1 MNYTW
6 YELGFFFFL
15 YSILG
20 WCLEVAYRTLRTRH
34 FVNSGLLSGPVC
46 PAYGVGAVVVLVALA
61 PLGGANIPAQLV
73 GCVICANVVEYFSGA
88 LVERMAGHSLA
99 NYRRSR
105 LPMAS
110 LAGVLYSLVWA
121 GLAMVML
128 YFLHPF
134 VYLLCRLIPS
144 TVLKVLVVIAFVL
157 LGCDTL
163 AMLYALHPARRESAV
178 VQDVSHKLRR
188 ATAALGQRLR
198 GSLLRRL
205 YRAYPEL
212 AEHKPLA
219 GPVVRQGAGRPFAQG
234 VCLHKLL
241 WVFMICAL
249 LGDWIETV
257 YVYVVSGVLMSR
269 SSVLYGTFSV
279 VWGLGAA
286 LLTAMLAPL
295 AEKPDRYVFLGG
307 ALLGGFYEYMCSV
320 FTELVFGTVFWDYSD
335 MPLNIGGRTNVLFM
349 IFWGILSVVWV
360 KMLYPR
366 LSALIEKIPPVAGI
380 ALTWVLT
387 VLFCADMLISGAAML
402 RYTARQQGSQ
412 THNAYTEFM
421 DRQYPDTLIEWTWPN
436 MQYTEGENAGVTL
449 GEQNAAG

>member
-6 YELGFFFFL
+6 YELGFFFFF

-20 WCLEVAYRTLRTRH
+20 WCLEVAWRTLRTRR

-46 PAYGVGAVVVLVALA
+46 PAYGVGALVVLVALE
-61 PLGGANIPAQLV
+61 PLGGANIPAQLI
-73 GCVICANVVEYFSGA
+73 GCFICSNLVEYFSGA
-88 LVERMAGHSLA
+88 LVERLAGNSMS
-99 NYRRSR
+99 NYRKKR
-105 LPMAS
+105 LPTAS
-110 LAGVLYSLVWA
+110 LSGVLYALVWA
-121 GLAMVML
+121 VLAVVML

-134 VYLLCRLIPS
+134 VYLLCKLIPN
-144 TVLKVLVVIAFVL
+144 TILRMLVIAAFVL
-157 LGCDTL
+157 LGFDLL
-163 AMLYALHPARRESAV
+163 AMLYALHPSRQESAM
-178 VQDVSHKLRR
+178 VQDVSH
-188 ATAALGQRLR
+188 RLR
-198 GSLLRRL
+198 STTAKLGARLRDNLLRRL

-212 AEHKPLA
+212 EEHKPLA
-219 GPVVRQGAGRPFAQG
+219 GPVLHQPAGKPFAQG

-257 YVYVVSGVLMSR
+257 YVYAVSGVLMSR

-295 AEKPDRYVFLGG
+295 AEKPDRHIFVGG

-349 IFWGILSVVWV
+349 IFWGILSVVWIKV
-360 KMLYPR
+360 LYPH

-380 ALTWVLT
+380 VLTWVLT
-387 VLFCADMLISGAAML
+387 LLFCADMLISGAAML
-402 RYTARQQGSQ
+402 RYTARQEGSQ

-421 DRQYPDTLIEWTWPN
+421 DRQYPDALIEWTWPN

-449 GEQNAAG
+449 GEQAGG